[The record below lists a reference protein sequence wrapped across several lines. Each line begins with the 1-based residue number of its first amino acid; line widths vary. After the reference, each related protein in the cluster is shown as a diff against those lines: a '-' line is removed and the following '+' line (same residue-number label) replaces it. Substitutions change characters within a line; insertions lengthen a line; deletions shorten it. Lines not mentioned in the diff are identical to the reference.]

1 MHEGFLDID
10 YEREQR
16 FFPIDCM
23 ALVDDG
29 IPDDTSFARNTQSVA
44 MSRHDEQE
52 RQRDASDLVILDA
65 DPLDSVENLDRVV
78 AVVVRGNYL
87 AVEQLDAI
95 QE

>member
-1 MHEGFLDID
+1 VHEGFLDID
-10 YEREQR
+10 HKREQR

-52 RQRDASDLVILDA
+52 RHIGVFYKVLKAI
-65 DPLDSVENLDRVV
+65 DPLKPPHE
-78 AVVVRGNYL
+78 AVVSFR
-87 AVEQLDAI
+87 
-95 QE
+95 